1 MQRAAAVGFGFG
13 LWASIFGLAAEA
25 QAPAAKPGAWPTRP
39 VRFVIPYPPG
49 GTSDIL
55 ARLLGVKL
63 TESIGQQV
71 LVENR
76 TGASGNIGAEVVA
89 RAQPDGYTFMLTDIG
104 NLSIAPSVYKVPFDL
119 LKDFAPVT
127 TVSYSPHLLTV
138 HPSVP
143 VKNMRDLIALAKAN
157 PGKLNYPT
165 GLGGAPHFAGMRF
178 AQATGIQWTY
188 IGTRGGSDSAMMVA
202 SGQADVLFL
211 GMLQTLPHVKSG
223 RLKLLAVSSEKR
235 VAALPDTPTVS
246 EGPGLAGFVTGSWQG
261 VLAPARV
268 PPEIVNKLNGELV
281 RILQLPD
288 IKEKLQSQ
296 GTDPVGNSPAE
307 AGKWIAAEHARMAKL
322 IKDTGFK
329 LE

>member
-1 MQRAAAVGFGFG
+1 MRQAAAIGIGF
-13 LWASIFGLAAEA
+13 WTSIFCAAAAHA
-25 QAPAAKPGAWPTRP
+25 QTTGSKPPGAWPTRP
-39 VRFVIPYPPG
+39 IRIVIPYPPG

-55 ARLLGVKL
+55 ARLLGAKV
-63 TESIGQQV
+63 TENWGQQV
-71 LVENR
+71 IVENR
-76 TGASGNIGAEVVA
+76 TGAAGNIGAEVVA
-89 RAQPDGYTFMLTDIG
+89 RAQADGYTFLLTDIG
-104 NLSIAPSVYKVPFDL
+104 NLSIAPSVYKVPFDV

-143 VKNMRDLIALAKAN
+143 VKNMRDLIALAKAS
-157 PGKLNYPT
+157 PGKLNFPT
-165 GLGGAPHFAGMRF
+165 GLGGAPHFAGIRF

-188 IGTRGGSDSAMMVA
+188 IGTRGGSDSALMVA
-202 SGQADVLFL
+202 SGHADVLFL

-235 VAALPDTPTVS
+235 VGALPETPTVN

-268 PPEIVNKLNGELV
+268 PAEIISKMNGELV
-281 RILQLPD
+281 RVLQLPD
-288 IKEKLQSQ
+288 IKEKLLSQ
-296 GTDPVGNSPAE
+296 GTDPVANSPQDT
-307 AGKWIAAEHARMAKL
+307 GKWLANEHARMAKL
-322 IKDTGFK
+322 IKDTNFK